1 MAVTQN
7 IPTPDS
13 FAEAEQQ
20 QGAVNALDYMDL
32 KAGAPIAGTKIDR
45 IFIGSCTNSRL
56 SDLRRA
62 AAIAKGRQVAEGVI
76 ALVVPGSVPV
86 KVAAEA
92 EGLHEIFL
100 DAGFEWRE
108 PGCAQCVASNG
119 EVVPP
124 GERCISTANRNFV
137 GRQGPGARTHL
148 AGPAMAAAAAV
159 MGEITDVRNLEPA
172 DLGLEEAE

>member
-1 MAVTQN
+1 M
-7 IPTPDS
+7 
-13 FAEAEQQ
+13 
-20 QGAVNALDYMDL
+20 
-32 KAGAPIAGTKIDR
+32 
-45 IFIGSCTNSRL
+45 
-56 SDLRRA
+56 
-62 AAIAKGRQVAEGVI
+62 AKGVV

-86 KVAAEA
+86 KLAAEA

-100 DAGFEWRE
+100 AAGFEWRE

-159 MGEITDVRNLEPA
+159 MGEITDVRNLAAA
-172 DLGLEEAE
+172 DLGTEEVK